1 VARAIAAFFLQMRDR
16 LSLTPRQYSRLALIA
31 LTAMTVIV
39 FTGAAVRLTG
49 SGLGCPTWP
58 KCTSTHLYTPLRLH
72 GLIEFSNR
80 TFGAI
85 VTLTA
90 LATVAGARLRRPY
103 RRDLFLLSLLLP
115 LGVVAQAVL
124 GGLTVLYDLKPEWVA
139 PHFALSMLVLV
150 PAVVLAWRARR
161 EPGEAPAIAVD
172 RTTALAVRALLPLG
186 ALAIAAGTLATAAGP
201 HAGGEGTHDVVRRVT
216 WWGSATLERLVHYHG
231 TIAMLFGLAAV
242 GTWWLA
248 RHRRAPEQVREA
260 LTVTCVLLA
269 AQGVVGSAQYA
280 MKLPAE
286 MVWVHVVLA
295 TLTWLSVVWSTVLVS
310 ARAPE
315 PSAALSRQE
324 AQSRRG
330 DTVATPAR

>member
-1 VARAIAAFFLQMRDR
+1 MRDR
-16 LSLTPRQYSRLALIA
+16 LSLTPRQYSRLALLA

-58 KCTSTHLYTPLRLH
+58 KCTATHLYTPLRLH

-90 LATVAGARLRRPY
+90 LAAVVGARLRRPY
-103 RRDLFLLSLLLP
+103 RRELFLLALLLP
-115 LGVVAQAVL
+115 VGVVAQAVL
-124 GGLTVLYDLKPEWVA
+124 GGLTVLYGLKPEWVA

-150 PAVVLAWRARR
+150 PAVLLAWRARR
-161 EPGEAPAIAVD
+161 EPGDAQPIVVD
-172 RTTALAVRALLPLG
+172 RATARAVRALLPAG

-201 HAGGEGTHDVVRRVT
+201 HAGGEGTHDVVQRVT
-216 WWGSATLERLVHYHG
+216 WWGSSTLERLVHYHG

-248 RHRRAPEQVREA
+248 RHRRAPEPVREA
-260 LTVTCVLLA
+260 LTVVCVLVA

-286 MVWVHVVLA
+286 RGWVHVVLA
-295 TLTWLSVVWSTVLVS
+295 TLTWLSVVWSAVLVS
-310 ARAPE
+310 AGAPQRA
-315 PSAALSRQE
+315 AAVALPE

-330 DTVATPAR
+330 ESVATPAR